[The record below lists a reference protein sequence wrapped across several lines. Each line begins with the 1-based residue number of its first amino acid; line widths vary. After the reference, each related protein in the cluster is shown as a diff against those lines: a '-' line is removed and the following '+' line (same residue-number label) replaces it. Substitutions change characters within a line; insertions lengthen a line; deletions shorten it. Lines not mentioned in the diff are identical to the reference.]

1 MTVVRTPDA
10 QFKDSPLKQTH
21 SSRSQFGAELE
32 CEPFFVD
39 LPTLPPSQ
47 IDHLRDTG
55 LLAGAT
61 ATTGGDNDNEGNNN
75 EDSLDICLL
84 KEKHITYLSQIWF
97 QDLRSSFVT
106 LDSSRPWILYWCLH
120 GCDLLDHTPATE
132 ICQSIVQTLESCWT
146 PATVRLPRN
155 ALLKEDPILSTSSAI
170 NDSNDNTDNTDN
182 DSSSEFVEFVGGGFG
197 GGPGQMPHAATNYA
211 AVLALCILAGSG
223 EYACPAAYTLLEQKR
238 RSLYIWIL
246 SLKAKDGTGSFRMQH
261 DGEIDV
267 RATYCVMAVAKLL
280 HICTDTLTTG
290 AMNYI
295 SSCQTYEGG
304 FGAEPFTEAHG
315 GYTFCATAAVQLLE
329 GWSQV
334 NSVPALTGWLARRQM
349 GFEGGFNGRSNKL
362 VDGCYSFWQGGA
374 LAIVSRLHYVTK
386 SKDDS
391 DPWLSDLSNDSTTS
405 PSTTTDTDDDLTLL
419 FDEGMLQRYILLC
432 AQDVNGGLRDKPS
445 SNRDFYHSCYNLSGL
460 SVAQHYASRN
470 NKNESEP
477 PAFGH
482 AQKSRVAQT
491 HPCYNIRIDH
501 ARQALDHFAA
511 MGWPQ
516 T

>member
-1 MTVVRTPDA
+1 MTVVRNPEA
-10 QFKDSPLKQTH
+10 QFKDAPLQQTE
-21 SSRSQFGAELE
+21 SSRAQFDAQLE

-55 LLAGAT
+55 LLAAGS
-61 ATTGGDNDNEGNNN
+61 GDND
-75 EDSLDICLL
+75 DASLEICLL
-84 KEKHITYLSQIWF
+84 KDKHIAYLSQIWL

-120 GCDLLDHTPATE
+120 GCDLLDHTPADS
-132 ICQSIVQTLESCWT
+132 ICQGIVETLESCWT
-146 PATVRLPRN
+146 PATVRLPRK
-155 ALLKEDPILSTSSAI
+155 LLAQDPILSMAM
-170 NDSNDNTDNTDN
+170 NDTNENET
-182 DSSSEFVEFVGGGFG
+182 VELEGGGFG

-223 EYACPAAYTLLEQKR
+223 DCPAAYTLLEQKR
-238 RSLYIWIL
+238 QCLYMWLL
-246 SLKAKDGTGSFRMQH
+246 SLKQSDTGSFRMQH

-280 HICTDTLTTG
+280 HISTDTLTVD
-290 AMNYI
+290 AMNYV
-295 SSCQTYEGG
+295 SACQTYEGG
-304 FGAEPFTEAHG
+304 FGGEPFTEAHG
-315 GYTFCATAAVQLLE
+315 GYTFCATAAVQLLN

-334 NSVPALTGWLARRQM
+334 NSAALTGWLARRQM
-349 GFEGGFNGRSNKL
+349 GFEGGFNGRANKL

-374 LAIVSRLHYVTK
+374 LAIVSRLHDGTK
-386 SKDDS
+386 MKDDS
-391 DPWLSDLSNDSTTS
+391 DPWLSDLSNTS
-405 PSTTTDTDDDLTLL
+405 AYTSTTTDTTDDDLTLL

-432 AQDVNGGLRDKPS
+432 AQDVHGGLRDKPS
-445 SNRDFYHSCYNLSGL
+445 ANRDFYHSCYNLSGI
-460 SVAQHYASRN
+460 SVAQHYGTRN
-470 NKNESEP
+470 ENDP
-477 PAFGH
+477 PTFGH

-511 MGWPQ
+511 LGWSSK
-516 T
+516 

>member
-10 QFKDSPLKQTH
+10 QLKDSPLKQTE
-21 SSRSQFGAELE
+21 SSRAQFEAQLE

-39 LPTLPPSQ
+39 IPTLPPSQ

-55 LLAGAT
+55 LLAGAS
-61 ATTGGDNDNEGNNN
+61 ADAGDNDNDNDND
-75 EDSLDICLL
+75 DSLEICLL
-84 KEKHITYLSQIWF
+84 KDKHITYLSQIWR

-120 GCDLLDHTPATE
+120 GCDLLDHTPAAE
-132 ICQSIVQTLESCWT
+132 ICQGIVETLEACWT
-146 PATVRLPRN
+146 PATVRLPRK
-155 ALLKEDPILSTSSAI
+155 LLKEDPIISTAI
-170 NDSNDNTDNTDN
+170 NDNDNN
-182 DSSSEFVEFVGGGFG
+182 DSDSSAFIELVGGGFG

-223 EYACPAAYTLLEQKR
+223 DCPAAYTLLEQKR
-238 RSLYIWIL
+238 QCLYMWLL
-246 SLKAKDGTGSFRMQH
+246 SLKQRDTGSFRMQH

-280 HICTDTLTTG
+280 HICTDILTTS
-290 AMNYI
+290 AMNYV
-295 SSCQTYEGG
+295 SACQTYEGG
-304 FGAEPFTEAHG
+304 FGGEPFTEAHG
-315 GYTFCATAAVQLLE
+315 GYTFCATAAVQLLN

-334 NSVPALTGWLARRQM
+334 NVPALTGWLARRQM
-349 GFEGGFNGRSNKL
+349 GFEGGFNGRANKL

-374 LAIVSRLHYVTK
+374 LAIVSRLYDVTK
-386 SKDDS
+386 TKDGS
-391 DPWLSDLSNDSTTS
+391 DPWLSDQSNDSTT
-405 PSTTTDTDDDLTLL
+405 TTDTDDLTLL

-432 AQDVNGGLRDKPS
+432 AQDVHGGLRDKPS
-445 SNRDFYHSCYNLSGL
+445 ANRDFYHSCYNLSGL

-470 NKNESEP
+470 EHES

-482 AQKSRVAQT
+482 AQRSRVAQT

-511 MGWPQ
+511 MGWPH